1 MNESIDIVITWV
13 DGSDPTWQKSKEEWR
28 ARACSG
34 GVVVVGAGENDSVIR
49 YRDWGTLPYLFR
61 GIEQF
66 APWVR
71 RVHFVTW
78 GHLPEWLNTTHPKL
92 NIVRHSDFIPSEYLP
107 TFASRAIELNV
118 HRIEGLAERFILMN
132 DDMFLCRPTRQ
143 ERFFAGGLPCDMAR
157 LSLIAPSTISHT
169 VLNMVEVMNRR
180 YSRREVMRRWAGK
193 WYSPKYGIANLLK
206 TLDLSVWS
214 NFAGFTDTHM
224 PQPYLK
230 ETFAKMWAEEGE
242 LIDATCRM
250 KFRSPLGVSHWLLRY
265 EQLLSGQFTPIGFG
279 DTRLDELNEE
289 RIPAI
294 ENYIRRA
301 KYTMICLNDS
311 PRITNFD
318 TLSARLRGAFE
329 AILPKKSD
337 YEL

>member
-1 MNESIDIVITWV
+1 MNKGIDIVITWV
-13 DGSDPTWQKSKEEWR
+13 DGSDPEWLKAKEKWR
-28 ARACSG
+28 ESTLDDAVVAIG
-34 GVVVVGAGENDSVIR
+34 GDENDSVIR

-61 GIEQF
+61 AIERF
-66 APWVR
+66 TPWVR
-71 RVHFVTW
+71 RVHFVTC
-78 GHLPEWLNTTHPKL
+78 GHLPEWLDTTHSKL
-92 NIVRHSDFIPSEYLP
+92 NIVKHSDFIPPEYLP
-107 TFASRAIELNV
+107 TFASRPIEFNV
-118 HRIEGLAERFILMN
+118 HRIEGLTERFILMN
-132 DDMFLCRPTRQ
+132 DDMFLCRPVPE
-143 ERFFAGGLPCDMAR
+143 ERFYVGGLPRDMAR

-180 YSRREVMRRWAGK
+180 YSRHEVMRRHLEK
-193 WYSPKYGIANLLK
+193 WYSPKYGIGNLLK

-230 ETFAKMWAEEGE
+230 ETFTKMWNEEGA

-250 KFRSPLGVSHWLLRY
+250 RFRSPMGVNHWLMRY
-265 EQLLSGQFTPIGFG
+265 EQLLSGQFTPVGFG

-289 RIPAI
+289 RIADI
-294 ENYIRRA
+294 EDYIRGQ

-311 PRITNFD
+311 PRISDFGA
-318 TLSARLRGAFE
+318 LSARLREAFE
-329 AILPKKSD
+329 AILPEKSS